1 MIMVPA
7 ATALAANS
15 NSGNVLAG
23 LEFEFIPPPGGQRI
37 IVAVT
42 GSATGLMASF
52 LLGGIALASRVT
64 IPLTNRFPIIPD
76 DVILD
81 FQAGPAGERLFLDF
95 DNGTGGSL
103 TWFAAVHIL

>member
-1 MIMVPA
+1 MILVPP

-37 IVAVT
+37 IVGVT
-42 GSATGLMASF
+42 GSAAGLMCTF
-52 LLGGIALASRVT
+52 LLGGVALASRVT
-64 IPLTNRFPIIPD
+64 IPPTNRFPVIPD

-81 FQAGPAGERLFLDF
+81 FQAGAPGQRLFLDF
-95 DNGTGGSL
+95 DNTTGGSL
-103 TWFAAVHIL
+103 TWFAAVHLL